1 MDITLSI
8 RRQESY
14 SRGELLLRSF
24 FGIFYILIPHA
35 IALTF
40 VSLWGAILQFLTFW
54 AVLFT
59 GKYPRNWFDTQLGI
73 LNWNL
78 RLNATLLNMADGYP
92 AFGLSGEHPGIQ
104 LHIPYRED
112 VPRYEAFVRGLLGG
126 LVILPHAIILVF
138 RANWVLFLNFLAW
151 WAILFT
157 GRFPQNWFTWC
168 EEQMRWGTRL
178 NAYLLYMTEEYP
190 PFTGRATA

>member
-24 FGIFYILIPHA
+24 FGVFYILIPHA
-35 IALTF
+35 IALLF
-40 VSLWGAILQFLTFW
+40 VSLWGGILQFLTFW

-78 RLNATLLNMADGYP
+78 RLNASLLNMADGYP

-112 VPRYEAFVRGLLGG
+112 VPRYEASSAACSGDSSSSPTPSSSSSGCIG
-126 LVILPHAIILVF
+126 SSS
-138 RANWVLFLNFLAW
+138 
-151 WAILFT
+151 
-157 GRFPQNWFTWC
+157 
-168 EEQMRWGTRL
+168 
-178 NAYLLYMTEEYP
+178 
-190 PFTGRATA
+190 